1 MTLVFQKYSA
11 SLQEASAGLR
21 NRIQSYF
28 ENQWAVLLPQT
39 IVVGALVLA
48 PIAGILVSVTHPIIV
63 FLAIGLPLGL
73 IAVQW
78 GLPRFNLAPII
89 ILIAAAFIPISL
101 PTGSGSPIVDSL
113 LLTIAYLGNWFL
125 HMIIVEKRLHFE
137 PSPINKPTLYFVIIT
152 LLSLVWS
159 IVFRDPL
166 VVIWSS
172 FPIVQIASSV
182 VMIVSPGVL
191 LLTVNHVNNTK
202 ILRAMVV
209 AMLIAGTVAVIRR
222 LGSIDLNLVN
232 DGGLFTMWVVSL
244 SASLALFN
252 EKLRWYWRVL
262 LLALVGGWIYF
273 RFGMQITWL
282 AGWLSTFAAL
292 GVVVFMRSWKL
303 LMGVGIAA
311 ILVISLNAD
320 YYLGKVLED
329 ESNESGHTR
338 TAAWEVNWRVT
349 GQHLFL
355 GTGPAGYAAY
365 YMSYFPKD
373 GMATHNNYIDVI
385 AQTGII
391 GLLTCIWLFFTI
403 AWMGYKLCLRLKGRH
418 DFVEALANT
427 AFAGTIGCIIMMGF
441 GDWLFPFAY
450 TQTIAGF
457 DYTVYSWLFMG
468 IIPTLDRLYPQTE
481 NLPSIV

>member
-1 MTLVFQKYSA
+1 MTLVFQKCSA
-11 SLQEASAGLR
+11 SLQEARAGLR

-28 ENQWAVLLPQT
+28 ENQWAVLLPLT

-78 GLPRFNLAPII
+78 GLPRFDLAPTV
-89 ILIAAAFIPISL
+89 ILIAAAFLPISL
-101 PTGSGSPIVDSL
+101 PTGRESRIVDSL
-113 LLTIAYLGNWFL
+113 LLTIVYLGNWFL
-125 HMIIVEKRLHFE
+125 HMIIVEKRLHFK
-137 PSPINKPTLYFVIIT
+137 PSPVNKPILIFVIIT

-166 VVIWSS
+166 VVIWPS
-172 FPIVQIASSV
+172 FPVVQIASAI

-191 LLTVNHVNNTK
+191 LVTANHVNNTRVFK
-202 ILRAMVV
+202 VMVIV
-209 AMLIAGTVAVIRR
+209 MLIAGTIAVIRR
-222 LGSIDLNLVN
+222 LSSIDLNLVN
-232 DGGLFTMWVVSL
+232 DGGLFTMWVVGL

-252 EKLRWYWRVL
+252 EKLRWYWRIL
-262 LLALVGGWIYF
+262 LLALAGGWVYF

-292 GVVVFMRSWKL
+292 GIVVFMRSWKL
-303 LMGVGIAA
+303 LLGVVIALT
-311 ILVISLNAD
+311 LVVSLNAE

-349 GQHLFL
+349 GQHLLL
-355 GTGPAGYAAY
+355 GTGPAGYAVY
-365 YMSYFPKD
+365 YMSYFPND

-385 AQTGII
+385 AQTGIV
-391 GLLTCIWLFFTI
+391 GLLTCVWLFFTL
-403 AWMGYKLCLRLKGRH
+403 AWMGYKLCLRLKGRR
-418 DFVEALANT
+418 DFIEALANA

-468 IIPTLDRLYPQTE
+468 VILTLDRLYPPHQLTE
-481 NLPSIV
+481 